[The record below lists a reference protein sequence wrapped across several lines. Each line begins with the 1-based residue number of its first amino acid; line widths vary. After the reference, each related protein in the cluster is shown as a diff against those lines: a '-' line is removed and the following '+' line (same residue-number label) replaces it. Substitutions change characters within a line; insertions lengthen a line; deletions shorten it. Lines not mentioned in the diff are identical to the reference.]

1 MLAAYVVVSL
11 SLFVLARFS
20 PYEWYDPHPCNAH
33 CDIVENQFTLVNSLW
48 FCVGSLMQQG
58 DACCPFTKHLVH
70 NVPRLRRHKTNHCR
84 LCIHGVSCRTP
95 FQQFANLK
103 KMAEKS
109 SSFQNRQYQCLYVM

>member
-58 DACCPFTKHLVH
+58 NVHCPFTEH
-70 NVPRLRRHKTNHCR
+70 R
-84 LCIHGVSCRTP
+84 VSCVKATQKHRS
-95 FQQFANLK
+95 L
-103 KMAEKS
+103 
-109 SSFQNRQYQCLYVM
+109 

>member
-1 MLAAYVVVSL
+1 VSKNSVILTDSSLILFVSSQLSQTIALLLFEVWIYMLAAYVVVSL

-58 DACCPFTKHLVH
+58 LSPHSEITSVVLSLSKFRLYSAC
-70 NVPRLRRHKTNHCR
+70 
-84 LCIHGVSCRTP
+84 VSAS
-95 FQQFANLK
+95 Q
-103 KMAEKS
+103 
-109 SSFQNRQYQCLYVM
+109 